1 MLFSI
6 IVPIY
11 NVEPYIERCIVSLR
25 EQTYKD
31 IEIILV
37 DDESPDNCPAIC
49 DQYAKLDD
57 RIQVIHKKNGGLSDA
72 RNCGLAAATG
82 EYVFFL
88 DSDDYIAL
96 DTCEKFAQFAGS
108 GVDMLVGNAIVEGGA
123 CDLEQMAADSTVRTG
138 QEYLKQ
144 AYIQEKAHMAS
155 VLNVY
160 RRQFLLEN
168 ELQFKKGILHED
180 EQFTP
185 RAFLKANS
193 VINTGITFYH
203 YIIRDNSITT
213 KKDKR
218 RNARDLYETCC
229 ELEVIYNHLADV
241 ELRDMLLDSLVVK
254 YLYIAQAGRL
264 YRYKEL
270 LHKDF
275 VKRNAKSKRTTL
287 KAALYCTSP
296 VLYYHVNDI
305 AKKVLSR

>member
-11 NVEPYIERCIVSLR
+11 NVEPYIESCVASLR
-25 EQTYKD
+25 KQTYQD

-49 DQYAKLDD
+49 DQYAKQDD
-57 RIQVIHKKNGGLSDA
+57 RIRVIHKKNGGLSDA
-72 RNCGLAAATG
+72 RNHGLAAATG
-82 EYVFFL
+82 EYIIFL

-96 DTCEKFAQFAGS
+96 DTCEKFAQFVNGCP
-108 GVDMLVGNAIVEGGA
+108 DILVGSAIVEGGA
-123 CDLEQMAADSTVRTG
+123 CDLTQMAADNTVRTG
-138 QEYLKQ
+138 LEYLKE
-144 AYIQEKAHMAS
+144 AYSQGKAHMAS

-168 ELQFKKGILHED
+168 ALQFKKGILHED

-185 RAFLKANS
+185 RAFLKADA

-203 YIIRDNSITT
+203 YIIRGNSITT

-218 RNARDLYETCC
+218 KNARDLYETCC
-229 ELEVIYNHLADV
+229 ELEVMYNQLDDV
-241 ELRDMLLDSLVVK
+241 ELRDMLLDSLVAK
-254 YLYIAQAGRL
+254 YLYIVQAGML

-275 VKRNAKSKRTTL
+275 VKRNAKSKHTIM
-287 KAALYCTSP
+287 KAALFCASP
-296 VLYYHVNDI
+296 MLYYHVNDL
-305 AKKVLSR
+305 AKKILSR